1 MEDLE
6 IIELYF
12 SRDEQAIT
20 ETDRFPISAGQFFL
34 LLFLITRKTQK
45 ITKQTNRKR
54 SKYIN
59 DRVLFQENGRQAYE
73 YGRNDKRNMPA
84 YVFFPL

>member
-1 MEDLE
+1 MVKGLSDTNEGGGRVEDLQ

-34 LLFLITRKTQK
+34 LLFSYNTE
-45 ITKQTNRKR
+45 N
-54 SKYIN
+54 SKN
-59 DRVLFQENGRQAYE
+59 NQANKPEAQQIYQ
-73 YGRNDKRNMPA
+73 
-84 YVFFPL
+84 